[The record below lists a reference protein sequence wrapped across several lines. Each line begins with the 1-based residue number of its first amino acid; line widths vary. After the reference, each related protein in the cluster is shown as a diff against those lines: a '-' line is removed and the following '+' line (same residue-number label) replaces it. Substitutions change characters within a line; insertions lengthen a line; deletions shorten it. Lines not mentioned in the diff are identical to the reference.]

1 MSMRVIRGIL
11 IVILAV
17 FAGGTWLSCG
27 GGMTTC
33 EFCGES
39 FPVSNTGFHKRK
51 CKKNPTDQRIGPASG
66 KTVKPPS

>member
-1 MSMRVIRGIL
+1 MSKRLIGGIL

-27 GGMTTC
+27 AGMETC

-39 FPVSNTGFHKRK
+39 FPISNTGFHRRK
-51 CKKNPTDQRIGPASG
+51 CKKNPTNHKMGPASG
-66 KTVKPPS
+66 KTTTID